1 MNLPDKNKKLGQL
14 GKTKRLG
21 QQGETKRLGQ
31 PGEAKRLGQLGEA
44 KRLGQP
50 GKLQKLSKPVR
61 SKWFSQA
68 SQSWHLEIGSHPRQ
82 LEQTGEAGRSKHRW
96 GLLTL
101 SLMLALAAGYLHNL
115 ATPEQPGPVGQPSI
129 NQSNTALA
137 ADYPSTAAVSPYPE
151 LPVAEIPSVPAL
163 PLSPTHE
170 CPVSLSG
177 LCYQVDFTEQQF
189 AQVWTGYSE
198 KSCSEAA
205 EILLLALRDD
215 GWTLEEHG
223 FVDLFGDAWSCVVSR
238 NDSSQVLIITVMP
251 KHKYDPLGSENP
263 MIIRISYMSSDSFLD
278 QAGD

>member
-14 GKTKRLG
+14 GKTKKLG
-21 QQGETKRLGQ
+21 HQGETKRLGQ
-31 PGEAKRLGQLGEA
+31 PG
-44 KRLGQP
+44 
-50 GKLQKLSKPVR
+50 KLLKLSKPVK
-61 SKWFSQA
+61 SKWFGQA
-68 SQSWHLEIGSHPRQ
+68 NQSKRSETGSHPRQ
-82 LEQTGEAGRSKHRW
+82 LEQIGEAGRPKHRW

-115 ATPEQPGPVGQPSI
+115 ATPEQSGQEGQLSI
-129 NQSNTALA
+129 NQPNTALA
-137 ADYPSTAAVSPYPE
+137 ADYPSAAAVSPYPE
-151 LPVAEIPSVPAL
+151 LPVAEIPTVPAL

-189 AQVWTGYSE
+189 AQVWIGYSD

-251 KHKYDPLGSENP
+251 KHKYDPLGPENP
-263 MIIRISYMSSDSFLD
+263 MIIRISYMTSDSFLD